1 MQLSLTFYSL
11 GITISFG
18 KFWFENET
26 LIKVR
31 CCQLLDIWYVFIV
44 DMLFSS
50 FFNYAHDKIYVDIY
64 KDIWMYFSFIY
75 TPDLIISLLKM
86 FHVHSSCISNMKNI
100 KGNI

>member
-11 GITISFG
+11 GITKSFG
-18 KFWFENET
+18 KFWFENKT

-31 CCQLLDIWYVFIV
+31 CCHLLDIWYVFIV

-50 FFNYAHDKIYVDIY
+50 FFNYAHKIYVDTY

-75 TPDLIISLLKM
+75 TSDLIISFLKM